1 LSSEQDSQKL
11 VRYVQRQSLN
21 VEGLAIIG
29 MAWGLVKN
37 DNLNAIDEL
46 EGVGYN
52 AFLNLDG
59 RTYRPGSPNYGT

>member
-1 LSSEQDSQKL
+1 M
-11 VRYVQRQSLN
+11 RHAQRQALN

-52 AFLNLDG
+52 AILNLELW
-59 RTYRPGSPNYGT
+59 R